1 MKKIALTGTIASGKT
16 QAAAWLRAGGW
27 PVFDADQSARA
38 CLAKD
43 HPAYAR
49 IVRAFS
55 EDILDADGTIDRSKL
70 AAAVFGREAERR
82 KLNAIVHPYVKAELR
97 SFLASCQSRLAFAE
111 VPLLFEAGWEPEFD
125 EIAVIVCSEE
135 NAVRR
140 CMRDRGYTRTQAL
153 ARIQAQMPAAEQI
166 VRATKVFYNDTDIRS
181 LYDQLADWIQKLEKD

>member
-1 MKKIALTGTIASGKT
+1 MKKIAITGTIASGKT

-27 PVFDADQSARA
+27 PVFDADKSARA
-38 CLAKD
+38 CLD
-43 HPAYAR
+43 ISHPAYAR
-49 IVRAFS
+49 IVQEFS
-55 EDILDADGTIDRSKL
+55 ADILDEDGRIDRSRL
-70 AAAVFGREAERR
+70 AAAVFGKEAERKR
-82 KLNAIVHPYVKAELR
+82 LNAIVHPYVKEELHR
-97 SFLASCQSRLAFAE
+97 FLASCRSRLAFAE
-111 VPLLFEAGWEPEFD
+111 VPLLFEAGWEQEFD

-140 CMRDRGYTRTQAL
+140 CTHDRGYTRAQAL